1 MFVFS
6 FVFLC
11 VDCSYI
17 WMFFVVLGGSAF
29 FLFLVAGIVV
39 FGRFRVWGDLGDLAV
54 LLVVVRVYHFCS
66 AALG

>member
-6 FVFLC
+6 FVFFC

-17 WMFFVVLGGSAF
+17 LDVLCCFGWFSF

-54 LLVVVRVYHFCS
+54 SLVVARV
-66 AALG
+66 

>member
-6 FVFLC
+6 FVFFC

-29 FLFLVAGIVV
+29 FVFGCCIVV
-39 FGRFRVWGDLGDLAV
+39 FGRFRVWGDLGDLAGS
-54 LLVVVRVYHFCS
+54 LVVARVYLFCS